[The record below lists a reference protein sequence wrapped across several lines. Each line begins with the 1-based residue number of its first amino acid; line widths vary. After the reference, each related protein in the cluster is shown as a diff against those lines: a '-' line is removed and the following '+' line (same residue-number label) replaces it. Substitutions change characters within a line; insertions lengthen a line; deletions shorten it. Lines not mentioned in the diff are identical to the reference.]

1 MSGTVPSRKHAVAQ
15 PGYDLVGKMHF
26 KYILLSPQVVYFV
39 CSGSEANDLALR
51 IVECAAPGKHPPHVL
66 AITICPH
73 PRHAAG
79 RPEAPCAL

>member
-1 MSGTVPSRKHAVAQ
+1 MSGLCLLASMLWPQ

-73 PRHAAG
+73 PRLLPAG
-79 RPEAPCAL
+79 